1 MQFKSPIKPD
11 TLKVGDII
19 SKWGRYSSRTT
30 LGSGSGHF
38 ERRRHL
44 IIGLSDYHVS
54 TVGLLWK
61 PLPGETIINPGSNY
75 DIPTATIRGVLNWR
89 IAK

>member
-1 MQFKSPIKPD
+1 VEYESPIKPD

-38 ERRRHL
+38 ELRRHL
-44 IIGLSDYHVS
+44 IIEVSHSYVS
-54 TVGLLWK
+54 TVVLLWK
-61 PLPGETIINPGSNY
+61 RLPHEAVVNPGSITT
-75 DIPTATIRGVLNWR
+75 IPTATIRGVLNWR
-89 IAK
+89 IER